1 MDEDEHDKFNSSLPE
16 KIYKYLQKY
25 IKNNNYLSYL
35 HIQTCL
41 YINDPFNCL
50 AKYVSCFSFFNKNH
64 CFGFK

>member
-50 AKYVSCFSFFNKNH
+50 AK
-64 CFGFK
+64 